1 MKCGLSPGGNRN
13 LSSIGEEQF
22 CISVAIYMVEVDEKG
37 FMNGVEE
44 QLGEFFTQ
52 VIKFVSCGICFF

>member
-22 CISVAIYMVEVDEKG
+22 CIGVAIYMVEVDEKG
-37 FMNGVEE
+37 FMDGVEE
-44 QLGEFFTQ
+44 QLGELFA
-52 VIKFVSCGICFF
+52 

>member
-1 MKCGLSPGGNRN
+1 M
-13 LSSIGEEQF
+13 SSIGEEQF